1 MTRSN
6 PATNPTTRNR
16 TILISGAS
24 AAGPA
29 LAFWLHRYGFAVT
42 VVEKAPAPRGGGYPI
57 DVRGAA
63 LHVVQRMGILPV
75 LRDAH
80 IERRQ
85 MTFLGADG
93 GEVVSFDPRDTADTS
108 DVGDLEI
115 RRGEL
120 AAALHTAIRD
130 DVELLFNDAID
141 TLQQSDTGVA
151 VTFRSGVE
159 RTFDLV
165 IGADGMHSRTREFLF
180 GREEQFHRYLGYCF
194 AGFSIPNYLNLSHEL
209 VLWNTPGRAAGLSA
223 VGTNDDVDGL
233 LTFARAER
241 PFHALRDEH
250 AQRELV
256 ERTFADAGWE
266 VPGMLT
272 AMHNT
277 DDLFFDVVSQIHM
290 PRWSQGRVV
299 LVGDAAY
306 APSFLTGQGT
316 SLALVGAYMLADA
329 LAKNRDHT
337 AAFAAY
343 EHNTRDFVA
352 RNQALV
358 GNGDAALFPTTAQ
371 ALDRRNTMLQHGTM
385 PVSTPRPAHSA
396 ITLPEFVP
404 TS

>member
-1 MTRSN
+1 KPRSARQSGRQRCRRAGRRGPPHDGIQFGSRCSCRIGFCGGVPHCRRCHRTLTTWCPFHHERSSGMTRSN

-151 VTFRSGVE
+151 VTFRSGAE

-165 IGADGMHSRTREFLF
+165 IGADGMHSRTRELLF
-180 GREEQFHRYLGYCF
+180 GGEEQFHRYLGYCF

-209 VLWNTPGRAAGLSA
+209 VLWNTPGRAAG
-223 VGTNDDVDGL
+223 
-233 LTFARAER
+233 
-241 PFHALRDEH
+241 
-250 AQRELV
+250 
-256 ERTFADAGWE
+256 
-266 VPGMLT
+266 
-272 AMHNT
+272 
-277 DDLFFDVVSQIHM
+277 
-290 PRWSQGRVV
+290 
-299 LVGDAAY
+299 
-306 APSFLTGQGT
+306 
-316 SLALVGAYMLADA
+316 
-329 LAKNRDHT
+329 
-337 AAFAAY
+337 
-343 EHNTRDFVA
+343 
-352 RNQALV
+352 
-358 GNGDAALFPTTAQ
+358 
-371 ALDRRNTMLQHGTM
+371 
-385 PVSTPRPAHSA
+385 
-396 ITLPEFVP
+396 
-404 TS
+404 